1 MQKHKYKNQLLS
13 LGSVAT
19 EGTKDGDRGLPT
31 LPQGRDSGEG
41 TTEVED
47 ENHIL
52 QWYQLEEASLSK
64 VVVSVW

>member
-13 LGSVAT
+13 LGSVAM

-52 QWYQLEEASLSK
+52 Q
-64 VVVSVW
+64 